1 MAKHNK
7 VGADR
12 NSKKNRREKLKDAAK
27 KLLSE
32 KHEEIEV
39 IAEPVIEKGGKT
51 KEEFPRKDVYIAKH
65 NKKFVV
71 VDVVTNERWA
81 NEYFKDWE
89 EAKDF
94 ISQNKL
100 NLVIQTIGEKT
111 DDNKYKIKTHGA
123 IADRIKWEDD
133 TLYEIEVLAEM
144 SRGDAQGLVE
154 ADKGERAMNEAF
166 EKDLP
171 PKEAAAFIWEKTGDD
186 EYAKGGITLAKVG
199 DKVEEFVSKADD
211 SVTYFVHKYGEKFVV
226 LMRKTGHAIQQG
238 SAKVY
243 DSAKDAA
250 EYAKNK
256 AEEVFAGGGSTS
268 HLVTVIKEMTDLNYY
283 GGGSRGEGFYSC
295 IATMKKGDANGKKFV
310 ITFNDDE
317 KYWDTG
323 ETNITDCR
331 VICIDEPMTKWDS
344 YDFARA
350 LTFYFNE
357 KMKKD
362 ATKKSIYDFI
372 DVTKQHEDGGF
383 LETSQDAVINEN
395 ADNLDLQDIA
405 YARGGKPDRWI
416 DDAIQHPGRLR
427 RRATR
432 EGLIHGDEKLSEAD
446 LHHLEKEGGATAKA
460 AHLAETLRG
469 FHAKGGVINQDTQLY
484 KVKLKS
490 GNYVSFIGGGNKF
503 TMYYGIRDALHAAK
517 LFKPEDAKIEKASPR
532 YAITE
537 GRSHTPF
544 MYFETKEEIENFHK
558 NPDVKIKIWEMK
570 YEWGGQPIN
579 SGDVVQPIYAKG
591 GKMKKG
597 EKKQKYFLEYIM
609 GLSTE
614 DSYEQGEDPGTTR
627 TNMDEVVNREFD
639 SAKEVLEYLSK
650 QYGFS
655 DKTEDYTAF
664 EDSRLDY
671 SRAEDEDGFE
681 VSPNDSKF
689 KKFEKGETK
698 LWAVNYS
705 IYVYKFTKSEI
716 PVAELAKDFG
726 VKEYAEGGTT
736 AEPVTETAV
745 IPAAATVEAPV
756 ETTTEKIARI
766 PNTEASAFTENR
778 IPFIGNELVGK
789 VLSNGDYL
797 VLAFN
802 VYPLWLYCAKEGKW
816 YGNNDKPNINMS
828 IQFSHSRPVH
838 DATLISN
845 AEMLTKVL
853 DYAEGNYELGGLMV
867 KQLFP
872 MSTDNT
878 GIAHSGTTNIQA

>member
-39 IAEPVIEKGGKT
+39 IAEPVMEKGGKT

-469 FHAKGGVINQDTQLY
+469 FHAKGGVINQETQLY

-558 NPDVKIKIWEMK
+558 NPDVKIKIWDMK

-591 GKMKKG
+591 GALQSFMKKVG
-597 EKKQKYFLEYIM
+597 IKDILEFGKQH
-609 GLSTE
+609 
-614 DSYEQGEDPGTTR
+614 R
-627 TNMDEVVNREFD
+627 TWMMSVCESQKIYDEVIKPTIKTPTYQGYFFTNGRLFIIGAKFVVQFALEEF
-639 SAKEVLEYLSK
+639 
-650 QYGFS
+650 
-655 DKTEDYTAF
+655 TTF
-664 EDSRLDY
+664 EDWKP
-671 SRAEDEDGFE
+671 
-681 VSPNDSKF
+681 VV
-689 KKFEKGETK
+689 ETK
-698 LWAVNYS
+698 LSYQ
-705 IYVYKFTKSEI
+705 
-716 PVAELAKDFG
+716 
-726 VKEYAEGGTT
+726 EGGTT
-736 AEPVTETAV
+736 ETTEPKESESNELVMEEQ
-745 IPAAATVEAPV
+745 PTVEAPV